1 MKIFSKLKKKLLAE
15 IRQRY
20 NLLQKLNSSEIQ
32 KKLFL
37 KWKKKRDLF
46 TQEKFPLIKNKLF
59 SKFDSIKEYNFNEI
73 SKNIKGNKF
82 YKIIIFKIYPKLQ
95 NKTQLIIN
103 SLVREEG
110 SEFWSTLAP
119 SQKWTSRLI
128 WTFVGVTSF
137 GIVWAFFTVI
147 DDTIQV
153 QGKLEPKGTTIDVK
167 VPLGGVI
174 KRILVKEGDSVQ
186 NEQLLLELDTTAV
199 KSQLNALKLIKSQI
213 EADILLS
220 KIQLGDDKDTAKL
233 TANQKIKLQ
242 SLQNE
247 YDSRINATKNA
258 VEQAKFRKNSNI
270 EKVKTLEEVLKIRE
284 AVLENLKYLTEIG
297 GLSKIKYLKEK
308 QEILELKGRYVDA
321 KNQLKAS
328 ISILEESEN
337 KLSNTIAATK
347 IDSASKI
354 EENEKQ
360 LAQVKNQINE
370 QDLTLS
376 YQEIKSPL
384 NGIVFDLQPAAP
396 GYVVNT
402 VEPILKIVPIDDLVA
417 RVFVSNRDIAFLKK
431 DKSVKV
437 RIDAYPYN
445 EFGELSG
452 KIKSIGSDVLEPD
465 NTYNFYRFPVTI
477 RLDEPYLLHKKKQL
491 PLKAGMSLSANIV
504 LRQRPVISL
513 FTERLLPFWNGLE
526 QL

>member
-1 MKIFSKLKKKLLAE
+1 M
-15 IRQRY
+15 
-20 NLLQKLNSSEIQ
+20 
-32 KKLFL
+32 
-37 KWKKKRDLF
+37 
-46 TQEKFPLIKNKLF
+46 
-59 SKFDSIKEYNFNEI
+59 
-73 SKNIKGNKF
+73 
-82 YKIIIFKIYPKLQ
+82 
-95 NKTQLIIN
+95 
-103 SLVREEG
+103 
-110 SEFWSTLAP
+110 
-119 SQKWTSRLI
+119 
-128 WTFVGVTSF
+128 
-137 GIVWAFFTVI
+137 
-147 DDTIQV
+147 
-153 QGKLEPKGTTIDVK
+153 
-167 VPLGGVI
+167 
-174 KRILVKEGDSVQ
+174 
-186 NEQLLLELDTTAV
+186 
-199 KSQLNALKLIKSQI
+199 KLIKSQI